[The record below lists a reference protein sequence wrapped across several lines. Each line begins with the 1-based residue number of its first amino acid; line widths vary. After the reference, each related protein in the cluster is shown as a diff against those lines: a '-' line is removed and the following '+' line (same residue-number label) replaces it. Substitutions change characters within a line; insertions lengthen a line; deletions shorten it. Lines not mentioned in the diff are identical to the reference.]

1 MARITTLLVAN
12 RGEIARRI
20 FRTCRELG
28 VRTAAVY
35 SEPDRRAP
43 HVLEADVA
51 VPLGGATASES
62 YLDVERVIDAARR
75 VGADAVHPGYGFL
88 SENAAFA
95 RAVIEAGLVWV
106 GPTPASIEVMG
117 SKLEAKRV
125 AGRAGVP
132 TLPSVEVAPDDPPES
147 IAAAGA
153 DVGLPLLV
161 KASAGGGGKGM
172 RRIDDLAV
180 LPEAVVAA
188 AREAEASFGD
198 GTVFLE
204 RLLERPRHVEVQ
216 VLGDAHGNVVHLFER
231 DCSIQRRHQK
241 VVEEAP
247 APDLDDD
254 VRVALHDAA
263 VGLAADIGY
272 VGAGTVE
279 FLVDGGDVFLL
290 EMNTRLQVEH
300 PVTEETCGLDLVAL
314 QIRIAEG
321 AELPFA
327 QEHVTAEGHAIE
339 VRLYAE
345 DPAAGFLPTFGVLD
359 EFEPAGTPS
368 VRVDAGVVAGS
379 EISTF
384 YDPMLAKVIAFGAD
398 RTEAAMLLA
407 RELRAMRVSG
417 VRLNRDFLVAT
428 LEHEAFLA
436 ADLSTAF
443 LDEHPEVLTAGPG
456 DDLRTLACA
465 AAVAV
470 AQHHRRGDD
479 PHWGF
484 APSGWRN
491 LRTQRQRTTFAVGD
505 DDVAVEYTIGVDGRL
520 DLAVGGVEH
529 DARIVAVDG
538 SGAQLELDGVH
549 RVALVAWRGDRV
561 SVSTADGQVEL
572 VERPRFP
579 SVSAEL
585 AGGGPTAPV
594 PGTVLAVEVA
604 AGDAVVDGQ
613 TLVVMEAMKM
623 EHRIVAPGDAVV
635 GEVLVAVGD
644 QVDANQ
650 VLVHLEVGG

>member
-1 MARITTLLVAN
+1 
-12 RGEIARRI
+12 
-20 FRTCRELG
+20 
-28 VRTAAVY
+28 AAVY
-35 SEPDRRAP
+35 SEPDRLAP

-51 VPLGGATASES
+51 VPLGGAAAAES
-62 YLDVERVIDAARR
+62 YLDVSLVLDAARR

-95 RAVIEAGLVWV
+95 QAVVDAGLVWV

-117 SKLEAKRV
+117 SKLEAKQI

-132 TLPSVEVAPDDPPES
+132 TLPSVEVTPDDPPES
-147 IAAAGA
+147 ILAAGS

-172 RRIDDLAV
+172 RRIDDLDA
-180 LPEAVVAA
+180 LPEAVVGA

-216 VLGDAHGNVVHLFER
+216 VLGDTHGNVVHLFER

-247 APDLDDD
+247 APDLDDE
-254 VRVALHDAA
+254 VRVALYEAA
-263 VGLAADIGY
+263 VNLAAEVGY

-279 FLVDGGDVFLL
+279 FLVDGDEVFLL

-300 PVTEETCGLDLVAL
+300 PVTEEICGLDLVAL

-321 AELPFA
+321 GELPFA

-345 DPAAGFLPTFGVLD
+345 DPAAGFLPTFGTLD

-368 VRVDAGVVAGS
+368 VRVDAGVEAGS
-379 EISTF
+379 EVSTF
-384 YDPMLAKVIAFGAD
+384 YDPMLAKIIAFGAD
-398 RTEAAMLLA
+398 RTEAAALLA
-407 RELRAMRVSG
+407 RELRGMRVSG

-428 LEHEAFLA
+428 LEHPAFLD
-436 ADLSTAF
+436 ADVSTAF
-443 LDEHPEVLTAGPG
+443 LDEHPEVLDAGPSEE
-456 DDLRTLACA
+456 LRAVACV

-470 AQHHRRGDD
+470 AQHRRRGDD
-479 PHWGF
+479 PHWSF

-491 LRTQRQRTTFAVGD
+491 LPTQRQRTTFAVGD
-505 DDVAVEYTIGVDGRL
+505 SEVVVEYAVGADGRM
-520 DLAVGGVEH
+520 D
-529 DARIVAVDG
+529 VAVDG
-538 SGAQLELDGVH
+538 VEHEVRALSVDESGVRLEVAGVH
-549 RVALVAWRGDRV
+549 RVVLVSTHADRV
-561 SVSTADGQVEL
+561 SVSTTDGQVEL
-572 VERPRFP
+572 TERPRFP

-585 AGGGPTAPV
+585 AAGGPTAPV
-594 PGTVLAVEVA
+594 PGTVIAVEVG

-635 GEVLVAVGD
+635 GEVLVSVGD

-650 VLVHLEVGG
+650 VLVHLETEG